1 MHGRRTWA
9 NRAGGAILAA
19 SFGACNALADP
30 APPNPPAAG
39 DQQRADKEVELR
51 GVEDTL
57 RQSEEQRRAIE
68 TEIDSVRADRARL
81 SAALIETTAKVQDAE
96 RGAAAAVDRL
106 SDLNATADELSR
118 SLERRRGAIADVL
131 AALQRMGSN
140 PPPAILV
147 KPDDMSEAVRAATV
161 IGSLI
166 PELKSEIEAARRD
179 LDNLAKTRESIAGE
193 RDTLTEKSKTLA
205 ADKMRLATLI
215 DARQQSLA
223 SAQDALGSQQQRAGE
238 LARKAGSLKDLIA
251 RLDSESATRK
261 SAAAAA
267 HATEIAVAND
277 IEARA
282 QATQGA
288 ETVRLKPE
296 IAFADAKG
304 RVPLPAAGEI
314 LKTFGSPDDLGGIE
328 RGMSLA
334 TPAAATVSAPAD
346 GAVLFAGAYRSYGQL
361 LIIDAGG
368 GYYVLLAGMD
378 RIDVQSGEFVLA
390 GEPVGVMGDGS
401 ARMATAAAVGAARPV
416 LYIELRK
423 DGTAVDP
430 GPWWA
435 KSDIEKAR
443 G

>member
-1 MHGRRTWA
+1 
-9 NRAGGAILAA
+9 
-19 SFGACNALADP
+19 
-30 APPNPPAAG
+30 
-39 DQQRADKEVELR
+39 
-51 GVEDTL
+51 
-57 RQSEEQRRAIE
+57 
-68 TEIDSVRADRARL
+68 
-81 SAALIETTAKVQDAE
+81 
-96 RGAAAAVDRL
+96 
-106 SDLNATADELSR
+106 
-118 SLERRRGAIADVL
+118 
-131 AALQRMGSN
+131 MGSN

-161 IGSLI
+161 MGSLI
-166 PELKSEIEAARRD
+166 PELKSEIESARRD
-179 LDNLAKTRESIAGE
+179 LDNLAKTRESIAAE

-205 ADKMRLATLI
+205 ADKMRLSALI

-223 SAQDALGSQQQRAGE
+223 SAQDALGSQQQRAEE

-251 RLDSESATRK
+251 RLDSESAARK

-267 HATEIAVAND
+267 HATEIAVATD

-282 QATQGA
+282 QAAQGA

-314 LKTFGSPDDLGGIE
+314 LKTFGSPDGLGGIE

-334 TPAAATVSAPAD
+334 TLAAATVSAPAD

-390 GEPVGVMGDGS
+390 GEPVGIMGDGS

-423 DGTAVDP
+423 DGTAIDP